1 MSESVLPM
9 FSSRSF
15 IVSGLTFRRM
25 GFIYCQTVYTAASKY
40 VDPKKNSLK
49 RVHIHSR
56 KRGPFTIHDPH
67 KDINILTFDR
77 Y

>member
-1 MSESVLPM
+1 
-9 FSSRSF
+9 
-15 IVSGLTFRRM
+15 M

-49 RVHIHSR
+49 RGHIHSW
-56 KRGPFTIHDPH
+56 KRDPFTIHDPH

-77 Y
+77 YWGQKTILKD